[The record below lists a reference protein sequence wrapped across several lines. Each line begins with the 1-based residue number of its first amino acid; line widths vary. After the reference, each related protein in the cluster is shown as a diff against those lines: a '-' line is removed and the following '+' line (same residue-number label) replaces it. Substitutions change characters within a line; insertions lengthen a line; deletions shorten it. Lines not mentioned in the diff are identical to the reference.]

1 LGSGGERNKAS
12 GKSSIR
18 SKLGE
23 DEACTMGITLTP
35 DIEQRIAA
43 KVESGEYQSTDEVVR
58 ACLDL
63 LDARDASM
71 QRAQRTASPNQDSRP
86 IWEVIAEIGREI
98 PEEEWSKLPTD
109 LSSNVDHYLYGSPR
123 SGSTKT
129 AE

>member
-1 LGSGGERNKAS
+1 MKESF
-12 GKSSIR
+12 GKEFHWR
-18 SKLGE
+18 KLVE
-23 DEACTMGITLTP
+23 DEVCRMGIPLTQ

-43 KVESGEYQSTDEVVR
+43 KVESGEYRSTDDVMR

-71 QRAQRTASPNQDSRP
+71 QRAQRSASPNQDSRP

-123 SGSTKT
+123 SESTKT